1 MVTAAINNSLKTVV
15 LSCIDS
21 RVPVERIFQTK
32 PGELL
37 VLKNAGNLIR
47 EDVIR
52 SIVASVYEIHTEN
65 VIILGHTSCGMA
77 VRNNTAKISHL
88 REKMGDSVLSGIKNR
103 FGMDPMEWMGFFDE
117 GE

>member
-1 MVTAAINNSLKTVV
+1 MDTEKIKKVLAEGNKKRQSGKDGNNTSNNSLKTVV

-47 EDVIR
+47 EDV
-52 SIVASVYEIHTEN
+52 T
-65 VIILGHTSCGMA
+65 
-77 VRNNTAKISHL
+77 
-88 REKMGDSVLSGIKNR
+88 LS
-103 FGMDPMEWMGFFDE
+103 
-117 GE
+117 